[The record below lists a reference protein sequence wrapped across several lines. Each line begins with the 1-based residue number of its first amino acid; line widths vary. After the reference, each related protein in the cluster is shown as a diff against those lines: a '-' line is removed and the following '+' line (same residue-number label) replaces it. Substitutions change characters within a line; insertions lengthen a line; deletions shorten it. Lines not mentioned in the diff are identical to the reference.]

1 MRGTEAK
8 GCGQDVTQAGS
19 RPGPQGPLF
28 WSCSRLLEIGPCRT
42 EERQATAARQL
53 LESAKKTKI
62 QLSKFNDFIGCI
74 ESFMNRRASHLANI
88 IERYSEELYEMES
101 FYRQEKGGTRN
112 LKECIT
118 SGKAT
123 IL

>member
-1 MRGTEAK
+1 MWPGRHSGRI
-8 GCGQDVTQAGS
+8 QAWTP
-19 RPGPQGPLF
+19 RAPLLVLF
-28 WSCSRLLEIGPCRT
+28 PSLTDPT
-42 EERQATAARQL
+42 EERQATAARPL

-62 QLSKFNDFIGCI
+62 QLSKFNDFIGFI

-101 FYRQEKGGTRN
+101 FYRQKKGGTRN

-118 SGKAT
+118 LGKAT